1 MSPQARARVT
11 GVVYLL
17 FFVTAV
23 AGAAFMPVAGGPI
36 RVAGD
41 AASIADRI
49 TSHQATYEL
58 GIGLG
63 LISTALYVLLTG
75 LFYALFRPVS
85 RTLSVLA
92 AFSSLVGCAVGAV
105 GSLTLLEP
113 LEILTGSYSR
123 AFGPEQLQALA
134 LLFLNLNAQ
143 ANHVAL
149 TFFGVFQLLLGYLIY
164 RSGFL
169 PPILGVLIAV
179 AGVGWLLFLIPP
191 LVSALVVY
199 LEVLGFVAE
208 ALLMV
213 WLLVRGVNA
222 ARWAQLASRP

>member
-1 MSPQARARVT
+1 
-11 GVVYLL
+11 
-17 FFVTAV
+17 
-23 AGAAFMPVAGGPI
+23 
-36 RVAGD
+36 
-41 AASIADRI
+41 
-49 TSHQATYEL
+49 
-58 GIGLG
+58 
-63 LISTALYVLLTG
+63 
-75 LFYALFRPVS
+75 
-85 RTLSVLA
+85 
-92 AFSSLVGCAVGAV
+92 
-105 GSLTLLEP
+105 
-113 LEILTGSYSR
+113 
-123 AFGPEQLQALA
+123 
-134 LLFLNLNAQ
+134 
-143 ANHVAL
+143 VAL

-222 ARWAQLASRP
+222 ARWAELASRP